1 MAEWV
6 LFGIVSAIAISSAVM
21 MVLSR
26 NPIHSALWLVLTF
39 ICVAV
44 YYLMVGAQFLFAVQ
58 IIVYTGAIM
67 VLFVFVVMLLN
78 PEREAEPLVPRA
90 HRVASLLLSIAFL
103 TVLARGVA
111 KRAGLGPIP
120 TLPGGTTLRDLGR
133 SLYTEWLFPFELASV
148 LLLVA
153 MIGAIVLSK
162 RRL

>member
-1 MAEWV
+1 MAEWI
-6 LFGIVSAIAISSAVM
+6 LFGIVSAIAIGSAVM

-44 YYLMVGAQFLFAVQ
+44 FFLMVGAQFLFAVQ
-58 IIVYTGAIM
+58 VIVYTGAIM

-90 HRVASLLLSIAFL
+90 HRVASLVLSAALLG
-103 TVLARGVA
+103 VLARGIA
-111 KRAGLGPIP
+111 GRAGLGSI
-120 TLPGGTTLRDLGR
+120 TAAPGGITLRDLGR

-153 MIGAIVLSK
+153 MIGAIVLS
-162 RRL
+162 RRRP